1 MLLLNRS
8 TVLVLCRDFPF
19 TIRELSSCLNNGKE
33 YLCTDSIKDKSLTFR
48 IGKYVF
54 FISD

>member
-19 TIRELSSCLNNGKE
+19 IIRELSPCLNNGKE
-33 YLCTDSIKDKSLTFR
+33 YLCTDSIKDKSSTFKKR
-48 IGKYVF
+48 EVREVL
-54 FISD
+54 